1 MHTRACLRQQSIGLF
16 CVDRVVQTILLAAG
30 AGLEGVTDVSPASQH
45 LVLSARLYKGTI
57 VFPGEDNGQV
67 GERGAVTFLG
77 VGVVVR
83 Q

>member
-67 GERGAVTFLG
+67 GQEGRC
-77 VGVVVR
+77 
-83 Q
+83 